1 MYWLIYPMR
10 VRFQAKY
17 KSEQVRRKNLRGQR
31 DGGEVGWRSRN
42 EVWPSGRLPPVV
54 DPVFSQ
60 SVSDYHSCGSYTEKP
75 GPEKRKPQFFFTV
88 LTIRYFLWIKL
99 RTGSRSGVYCA
110 ELDASDTVAQLVK
123 WRGPAHDAHHIGNN
137 QQNPA
142 SDARFSRKP
151 DLGETRDTSI
161 TESLTRLREGG
172 ATATETDMEGELAR
186 EVVHAAGVHQAQSV
200 SHRLGAQHTLACDG
214 AEAAVGQSSRHD
226 AGALAGH
233 LDGAQLMRR
242 GRK

>member
-1 MYWLIYPMR
+1 MR
-10 VRFQAKY
+10 P
-17 KSEQVRRKNLRGQR
+17 
-31 DGGEVGWRSRN
+31 D
-42 EVWPSGRLPPVV
+42 
-54 DPVFSQ
+54 
-60 SVSDYHSCGSYTEKP
+60 
-75 GPEKRKPQFFFTV
+75 
-88 LTIRYFLWIKL
+88 
-99 RTGSRSGVYCA
+99 SRSGIYCA

-142 SDARFSRKP
+142 SDTGFSRKT
-151 DLGETRDTSI
+151 DLEEAKDKSI
-161 TESLTRLREGG
+161 TGSLMCLYEEGT
-172 ATATETDMEGELAR
+172 TATETDMEGELAR
-186 EVVHAAGVHQAQSV
+186 EVIHAAGVHQAQSV

-242 GRK
+242 DRKY